1 MRIAKT
7 SEFNENRN
15 TIHINQKSQEKDAA
29 IVSGG
34 KLTEE
39 KEEVG
44 KATEDKKGVTVEI
57 SEKLK
62 EMYEKQAESAKKAAE
77 GMEDLA
83 KLMEIARRISKG
95 DHVPPNDEK
104 KLAEY
109 DSDLYQMAKA
119 AAALHAKEKHK
130 KHASLFEEEEDGTTE
145 ERVRDVR
152 REAASNEA
160 SSAAEAASSPAESD
174 NVVENEV

>member
-1 MRIAKT
+1 MRIGKT
-7 SEFNENRN
+7 SEFNENRS
-15 TIHINQKSQEKDAA
+15 TIHINQKSQEKETAL
-29 IVSGG
+29 VSGDG
-34 KLTEE
+34 LTAE
-39 KEEVG
+39 KEEAVN
-44 KATEDKKGVTVEI
+44 AAEEKKGFTVEI

-130 KHASLFEEEEDGTTE
+130 KHDSLFEEEEEGTTE
-145 ERVRDVR
+145 EKLRDVK
-152 REAASNEA
+152 REAASNGA
-160 SSAAEAASSPAESD
+160 SSGAEAASSAAASD
-174 NVVENEV
+174 NIVENEV

>member
-1 MRIAKT
+1 MRIGKT
-7 SEFNENRN
+7 SEFNENQNSIR
-15 TIHINQKSQEKDAA
+15 INQKSQKKEAA
-29 IVSGG
+29 LVSGG
-34 KLTEE
+34 ELTEE
-39 KEEVG
+39 KEETG
-44 KATEDKKGVTVEI
+44 KAAEEKKGVTVEI

-130 KHASLFEEEEDGTTE
+130 KHDSLFEEEEDGTTE
-145 ERVRDVR
+145 EKVRDVK

-160 SSAAEAASSPAESD
+160 SSGAEAASSPAVSD
-174 NVVENEV
+174 NVVGNEV